1 MANQNRPVH
10 SHPGEH
16 QTARLSASHLQTVSA
31 SSALSERWGIPQQRA
46 ELSILT
52 NVTRETSYLR
62 VAMNTTNPLGGIH
75 AALDR
80 YEADGRPPA
89 AELPPTRGAEA
100 ALLELGGS
108 RPRFALAPEPRLS
121 LDRTD
126 TGLTRS
132 DSMTET
138 SELLTSLAHARVPPP
153 SRRPPP
159 PPRIITFSPPG
170 PRRLGWVG
178 AYSPEARK
186 RRIARF
192 HAKRKRRVWKKSV
205 QYDVR
210 KSFADTRLR
219 VKGRFVK
226 KEDEVLLKELV
237 GLA

>member
-1 MANQNRPVH
+1 
-10 SHPGEH
+10 
-16 QTARLSASHLQTVSA
+16 
-31 SSALSERWGIPQQRA
+31 
-46 ELSILT
+46 
-52 NVTRETSYLR
+52 
-62 VAMNTTNPLGGIH
+62 MNTTNPLGGIH

-121 LDRTD
+121 LERTD
-126 TGLTRS
+126 TGMTRS

-153 SRRPPP
+153 LPQRRPPP

-170 PRRLGWVG
+170 PRWLGWVG

-210 KSFADTRLR
+210 KNFADTRLR

>member
-1 MANQNRPVH
+1 
-10 SHPGEH
+10 
-16 QTARLSASHLQTVSA
+16 
-31 SSALSERWGIPQQRA
+31 
-46 ELSILT
+46 
-52 NVTRETSYLR
+52 
-62 VAMNTTNPLGGIH
+62 MNTTNPLGGIH
-75 AALDR
+75 EALDR

-121 LDRTD
+121 LERTD
-126 TGLTRS
+126 TGMTRS

-153 SRRPPP
+153 PRRPPP

-192 HAKRKRRVWKKSV
+192 HAKRKRHVLCGNQPVSYLRSRRQRENSTPSSSRWRGRPIFDFHTGRVWKKSV

-210 KSFADTRLR
+210 KNFADTRLR

>member
-1 MANQNRPVH
+1 MWCFDRFVGRWIRPQLQLLAANKSAACATPSGPQLVPT
-10 SHPGEH
+10 SE
-16 QTARLSASHLQTVSA
+16 TLSLGFPPTLCADSL
-31 SSALSERWGIPQQRA
+31 RGITQPRSFSTRSRA
-46 ELSILT
+46 

-75 AALDR
+75 EALDR

-121 LDRTD
+121 LERTD
-126 TGLTRS
+126 TGMTRS

-153 SRRPPP
+153 PPPRRPPP

-192 HAKRKRRVWKKSV
+192 HAKRKRSRPVWKST
-205 QYDVR
+205 
-210 KSFADTRLR
+210 SELFAVT
-219 VKGRFVK
+219 
-226 KEDEVLLKELV
+226 
-237 GLA
+237 ATT

>member
-1 MANQNRPVH
+1 
-10 SHPGEH
+10 
-16 QTARLSASHLQTVSA
+16 
-31 SSALSERWGIPQQRA
+31 
-46 ELSILT
+46 
-52 NVTRETSYLR
+52 
-62 VAMNTTNPLGGIH
+62 MNTTNPLGGIH

-121 LDRTD
+121 LERTD
-126 TGLTRS
+126 TGMTRS

-153 SRRPPP
+153 PPQRRPPP

-192 HAKRKRRVWKKSV
+192 HAKRKRSRPVWKST
-205 QYDVR
+205 
-210 KSFADTRLR
+210 SELFAVT
-219 VKGRFVK
+219 
-226 KEDEVLLKELV
+226 
-237 GLA
+237 ATT

>member
-1 MANQNRPVH
+1 
-10 SHPGEH
+10 
-16 QTARLSASHLQTVSA
+16 
-31 SSALSERWGIPQQRA
+31 
-46 ELSILT
+46 
-52 NVTRETSYLR
+52 
-62 VAMNTTNPLGGIH
+62 MNTTNPLGGIH

-121 LDRTD
+121 LERTD
-126 TGLTRS
+126 TGMTRS

-153 SRRPPP
+153 PPQRRPPP
-159 PPRIITFSPPG
+159 PLRIITFSPPG

-192 HAKRKRRVWKKSV
+192 HAKRKRRVLCGNQPVSYLRSRRQRENSTPSSRRSFGDTSRRWRGRPMFGFHTGRVWKKSV

-210 KSFADTRLR
+210 KNFADTRLR

>member
-1 MANQNRPVH
+1 
-10 SHPGEH
+10 
-16 QTARLSASHLQTVSA
+16 
-31 SSALSERWGIPQQRA
+31 
-46 ELSILT
+46 
-52 NVTRETSYLR
+52 
-62 VAMNTTNPLGGIH
+62 MNTTNPLGGIH

-108 RPRFALAPEPRLS
+108 RPRFAIAPEPRLS

-159 PPRIITFSPPG
+159 PPRMITFSPPG

>member
-1 MANQNRPVH
+1 
-10 SHPGEH
+10 
-16 QTARLSASHLQTVSA
+16 
-31 SSALSERWGIPQQRA
+31 
-46 ELSILT
+46 
-52 NVTRETSYLR
+52 
-62 VAMNTTNPLGGIH
+62 MNTTNPLGGIH

-121 LDRTD
+121 LERTD
-126 TGLTRS
+126 TGMTRS

-153 SRRPPP
+153 PPQRRPPP

-192 HAKRKRRVWKKSV
+192 HAKRKRRIARFHAKRKRSV
-205 QYDVR
+205 LCRNQPV
-210 KSFADTRLR
+210 S
-219 VKGRFVK
+219 
-226 KEDEVLLKELV
+226 
-237 GLA
+237 